1 MTVMS
6 AIRSAET
13 EEAKNAADRIAHAR
27 ALLPQDQAL
36 TAFFDALY
44 ASAVPDDVL
53 RVRPDQL
60 AALAV
65 MLHGE
70 ALKRP
75 KGANHV
81 VALDWSHETVLLGIN
96 DDRPFLFDSALAA
109 AMAAG
114 ARVRAAFHPIL
125 DLDGVKTSVIA
136 LVCDALA
143 GEARQKAVE
152 ILSDAFAQ
160 GQLAVRDW
168 KAMPARPAAP
178 RPALAPHPPPVP
190 APPPAI
196 TPALPPPVSL
206 A

>member
-27 ALLPQDQAL
+27 ALLPQDEAL

-75 KGANHV
+75 KGTNHV

-109 AMAAG
+109 AMAMAG
-114 ARVRAAFHPIL
+114 CFQRESTER
-125 DLDGVKTSVIA
+125 DM
-136 LVCDALA
+136 
-143 GEARQKAVE
+143 
-152 ILSDAFAQ
+152 
-160 GQLAVRDW
+160 AVRGKRVDSGG
-168 KAMPARPAAP
+168 KAEGNTRPIECGGP
-178 RPALAPHPPPVP
+178 
-190 APPPAI
+190 
-196 TPALPPPVSL
+196 SGG
-206 A
+206 